1 MSAEQAHQ
9 GRSAPTSA
17 QVINLGDLHEGSHR
31 TGQAPIIHG
40 ENPLYSVRTRLKVCV
55 GEVEL
60 TVGELM
66 AAKEHQVL
74 VLDRGLEDPVD
85 LMLEGKV
92 VARGQLVAVDGHFA
106 LRITE
111 LPIALKV

>member
-9 GRSAPTSA
+9 GRTPPASA
-17 QVINLGDLHEGSHR
+17 QVINLGDLHEAAHRGSQ
-31 TGQAPIIHG
+31 TALIHSD
-40 ENPLYSVRTRLKVCV
+40 NPLHAVRTRLNVCV
-55 GEVEL
+55 GDAEL

-66 AAKEHQVL
+66 SAKEHQVL

-85 LMLEGKV
+85 LVLEGKV

-111 LPIALKV
+111 LPVALKV